1 MLALP
6 LGAQLVFL
14 HLYQSVSSLLKKC
27 RLLVLSGWNGLDSLT
42 LVALLSYPLG

>member
-14 HLYQSVSSLLKKC
+14 HLYQSVSSLLKRC
-27 RLLVLSGWNGLDSLT
+27 RLLVLSGWSGTSFIPFGFMF
-42 LVALLSYPLG
+42 YRR